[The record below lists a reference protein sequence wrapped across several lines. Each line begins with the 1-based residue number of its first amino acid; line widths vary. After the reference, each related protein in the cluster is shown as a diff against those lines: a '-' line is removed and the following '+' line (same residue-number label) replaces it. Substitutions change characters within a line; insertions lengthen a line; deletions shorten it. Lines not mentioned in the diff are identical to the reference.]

1 MRSKKLFLMAGL
13 SVVLSLMVGLESV
26 VYSQDKYPSKAIT
39 WIVPFG
45 PGGAS
50 DLCFRT
56 VLEDLKAILKVPIN
70 VVNKPGAGGLTGADA
85 VAFSKPDGY
94 TLLAGTSAHL
104 TVGPAI
110 DPKAMRE
117 LVPIALVATQATLLA
132 NRTEHPAKS
141 LDDFINLAKQ
151 KSGQMTVGTTGV
163 QSIPYFDLELLEQ
176 ASGTRYSHVPIANSS
191 EGMANVLGGHI
202 DAWFGTVSIT
212 QNLMKA
218 GRIRGLATCNPTRL
232 ADFPDIP
239 TFAEKGYPDV
249 NLNLYMIIYG
259 PKGITPEMIKVWEDA
274 FTTVMKKP
282 AIISALNNV
291 NFEVNVVLGS
301 EKISKMLAT
310 ERERLTAIAKAKGI
324 KP

>member
-1 MRSKKLFLMAGL
+1 MRGKKLFLMVGL
-13 SVVLSLMVGLESV
+13 CALLSLGSV
-26 VYSQDKYPSKAIT
+26 AYAAEQYPSKPVS

-56 VLEDLKAILKVPIN
+56 ILEDVKAILKVPIN
-70 VVNKPGAGGLTGADA
+70 IVNKPGAGGLTGADA

-110 DPKAMRE
+110 DPKTMRD
-117 LVPIALVATQATLLA
+117 LVPIAIVATQATLLA

-141 LDDFINLAKQ
+141 LEDFVKLAKQ
-151 KSGQMTVGTTGV
+151 KSGQLTVGTTGV

-176 ASGTRYSHVPIANSS
+176 VSGARYSHVPIANSS
-191 EGMANVLGGHI
+191 EGMANMLGGHI
-202 DAWFGTVSIT
+202 DGWFGTVSIT

-218 GRIRGLATCNPTRL
+218 GRVRGLATCNPVRL
-232 ADFPDIP
+232 MDFPDIP

-259 PKGITPEMIKVWEDA
+259 PKGISPEIIKAWEDA
-274 FTTVMKKP
+274 LGTVMKKP
-282 AIISALNNV
+282 SIISALNKV
-291 NFEVNVVLGS
+291 NFEVNVVFGP
-301 EKISKMLAT
+301 EKIAKMLGT
-310 ERERLTAIAKAKGI
+310 ERERLTKIAQEKGI